1 MEEGHQKKGA
11 DMSEN
16 SDALRLAIQLLSSAS
31 DTYPELSQV
40 VLMLTNE
47 LSKHLTADNEDLKI
61 NLRY

>member
-1 MEEGHQKKGA
+1 
-11 DMSEN
+11 MSEN